1 MKSSEPESAAD
12 QPKPAIEE
20 VFQQQES
27 ALLRYAYGYTKR
39 REVAEEVVQEAFL
52 KLHQHWQDVDAPR
65 PWLYKAVRNIALNS
79 LRKSKRENLSD
90 GESLIE
96 DESPGDRPDS
106 QMRRLEAVSTMRLLM
121 ADLGTKDRELVKL
134 KFEED
139 MSYSHIG
146 EKLEMGVGNVGYRL
160 HHILKSLAE
169 GLKRRGIDGIE

>member
-1 MKSSEPESAAD
+1 MKSTESPNTAEIE
-12 QPKPAIEE
+12 KPAIEE

-52 KLHQHWQDVDAPR
+52 KLHQHWQDVDSPR

-79 LRKSKRENLSD
+79 LRKSKHENLSGD
-90 GESLIE
+90 EDLIE
-96 DESPGDRPDS
+96 DESSKDRPDS
-106 QMRRLEAVSTMRLLM
+106 QMRRLEAVNTMRLLM
-121 ADLGTKDRELVKL
+121 ADMGAKDRELVKL
-134 KFEED
+134 KFEEE
-139 MSYSHIG
+139 MSYTHIG

-169 GLKRRGIDGIE
+169 GLRKKGIDGIE